1 MMPHGSR
8 SPGAASSNHS
18 SGAAASG
25 NGSPETR
32 VTAFSPEDVRM
43 KSLLDNGGGTRA
55 HANGAMVFAA
65 R

>member
-1 MMPHGSR
+1 MMPRGNG
-8 SPGAASSNHS
+8 SPGAASSLHS

-43 KSLLDNGGGTRA
+43 KSLLDNKAGVGVHMDT
-55 HANGAMVFAA
+55 AMAFAPT
-65 R
+65 